1 MKLVS
6 GGYLAFYMP
15 QRKNSVEIELRTP
28 TPLKTILDNLQ
39 IPLAEV
45 NLVALNG
52 NQVDLE
58 DAIISNTDVVHVV
71 SSVDGG

>member
-15 QRKNSVEIELRTP
+15 QRKNSVEIELRAP

>member
-45 NLVALNG
+45 YLVALNG